1 MPEDSEAEPA
11 ASARIGDGAH
21 AHGHNMHNMHN
32 TTNHMH
38 DMHNILNA
46 EKQARKAAA
55 RKAEILEVLNEW
67 GNANRF
73 TLPTFQ
79 VQEVVSISSQ
89 AGTAPAAKAPEANAK

>member
-1 MPEDSEAEPA
+1 VFEVPEDSEAEPA

-67 GNANRF
+67 GKANRF
-73 TLPTFQ
+73 TPATLQ
-79 VQEVVSISSQ
+79 VQ
-89 AGTAPAAKAPEANAK
+89 AATAPAVKVPAAGAK